1 LIVAALPIMFIHLIT
16 ERCFISQELSVPLR
30 TYLENFP
37 KRKHLHPYE
46 RSFIELTFGESYY
59 EQVLLVFLLMV
70 WSMSVK

>member
-1 LIVAALPIMFIHLIT
+1 MIIHLIT

-30 TYLENFP
+30 TYTENFP

-46 RSFIELTFGESYY
+46 RSLVELTFGEGYY

-70 WSMSVK
+70 WSMSMR